1 MSEAVVELDN
11 LPVSS
16 IEFTDRA
23 RENYKDLDVLAKDI
37 EEKGVIQPIAV
48 MRNKEGAENPFKLLA
63 GGRRFSA
70 VVLSES
76 THIPCRVYPETLSE
90 LDQKEIEL
98 MENISRDDFDWKEE
112 VALRDQIQK
121 LQEERHGKQV
131 GSGGG
136 HSMRDT
142 AKMLGT
148 SPASISRDLT
158 LARGLEEHEDEL
170 SKAKSKSE
178 ALRTLKKIERKQEE
192 KVVADNL
199 EKSLQNDGNERLK
212 RVLTNGYIV
221 KDFFEGVSVV
231 PDRAASFIEVDPPY
245 AIALDKI
252 KRGAERETSPGI
264 ENYNEVASEDY
275 QDFLDNLFAECYRVL
290 AGNGWIV
297 CWYGIQWYHVVLASL
312 ENAGFQV
319 VDLPAIW
326 TKTGHQGQTRVP
338 DVRLGN
344 VYEPFFYAR
353 KDNSAIIRQPGR
365 TNQFNFKSLHPD
377 HKVHPTERPIEMIE
391 EVIRTFCIPGG
402 HIMVPFLGSGNTML
416 AASNLGSTCFGFDL
430 SEEYKNAY
438 LKRVMDGEPGK
449 YKSYR

>member
-1 MSEAVVELDN
+1 MSEAVVELNN
-11 LPVSS
+11 LPVNA
-16 IEFTDRA
+16 IEFSDRA

-37 EEKGVIQPIAV
+37 AEKGVIQPIAV
-48 MRNKEGAENPFKLLA
+48 MRNPESAEHHYKLLA

-76 THIPCRVYPETLSE
+76 THIPCRIYPETLSE

-121 LQEERHGKQV
+121 LQEERHGKQA

-158 LARGLEEHEDEL
+158 LARGLEAHEDEL

-192 KVVADNL
+192 KVVAENL

-212 RVLTNGYIV
+212 RTLTNGYLV

-264 ENYNEVASEDY
+264 ENYNEVSSEDY
-275 QDFLDNLFAECYRVL
+275 QDFLDNLFIECYRVL
-290 AGNGWIV
+290 ALNGWIV
-297 CWYGIQWYHVVLASL
+297 CWYGIQWYHVVLASM

-319 VDLPAIW
+319 IDLPAIW
-326 TKTGHQGQTRVP
+326 TKTDHQGQTRVP

-353 KDNSAIIRQPGR
+353 KDSSAVIRQPGR
-365 TNQFNFKSLHPD
+365 TNQFNFKSLHPE

-391 EVIRTFCIPGG
+391 EVIRTFCVPGG
-402 HIMVPFLGSGNTML
+402 HIMVPFLGSGNTLL
-416 AASNLGSTCFGFDL
+416 AASNLGSTCFGYDL